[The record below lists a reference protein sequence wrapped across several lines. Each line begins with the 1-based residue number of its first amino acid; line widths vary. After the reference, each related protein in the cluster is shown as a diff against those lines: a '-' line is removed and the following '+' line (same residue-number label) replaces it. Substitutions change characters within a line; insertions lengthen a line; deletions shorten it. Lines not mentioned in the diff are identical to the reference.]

1 MNLLEKTRKLN
12 MALQLSGDGVLSF
25 EELCI
30 MLSEILQ
37 CNVYIADV
45 EGSFLGY
52 AYLPVNACDINMK
65 AIEDKNSRRNTM
77 RI

>member
-45 EGSFLGY
+45 EGSFWDMLICP
-52 AYLPVNACDINMK
+52 LTLV
-65 AIEDKNSRRNTM
+65 TLT
-77 RI
+77 